1 MKKDKIFIGGASGY
15 WGEASYATAQLLKLD
30 DIDFL
35 VYDYLSE
42 ITMSI
47 LARSRA
53 KDPSKGFAT
62 DFVTSALKPN
72 LKLIS
77 KKGVRVISNAGGLN
91 PSACAEMINK
101 EVDIQRL
108 KLKVAFVEGD
118 ELIDHSEKFK
128 NEMDLETSRRFPDQ
142 KSIFSI
148 NAYLGAFPIAVLLDK
163 GADIIITGRC
173 VDSAVTLG
181 ACIHSFCWKN
191 NDLNLLASGSLA
203 GHLLE
208 CGPQLTGGNF
218 TDWHK
223 SKNIFDIGYPVAQ
236 IDYNGKIIISKPE
249 NTGGIVSKATVS
261 EQMLYEI
268 GNPQSYI
275 LPDVICDFSQVQL
288 EQIGKNKVS
297 IYGAIGRNPTG
308 KLKVSVTY
316 KDGYRAGQILSFNGT
331 SARQKAEV
339 FANAAIKRSINALK
353 QKNANEFTE
362 VNFEIFGGKPSEG
375 EFEEVMLKVAVRHP
389 EKEAVGVFIKE
400 LAGMLLATPPGL
412 SYFTGAGRPKPS
424 PVVRLFSFLINY
436 DSLKISLNYC
446 GNKFDFNIT
455 LPNSCQTNPILI
467 PPPGNNISR
476 TDLKLIQIPLEKL
489 AYARSGDKGD
499 SVNIGVISRDPEYL
513 PWIWDSLTEKRIKD
527 LFFKYLM
534 GEVERFHLPGSSSM
548 NILMHEVLGG
558 GGISSLR
565 NDSQG
570 KGYSQILLAVN
581 ILIPEDLIKTENPG
595 ESK

>member
-362 VNFEIFGGKPSEG
+362 VNFEIFGGKPLEG

-436 DSLKISLNYC
+436 DSLKISLNYS

>member
-208 CGPQLTGGNF
+208 CGPQSTGGNF

-362 VNFEIFGGKPSEG
+362 VNFEIFGGKPLEG

-436 DSLKISLNYC
+436 DSLKISLNYS